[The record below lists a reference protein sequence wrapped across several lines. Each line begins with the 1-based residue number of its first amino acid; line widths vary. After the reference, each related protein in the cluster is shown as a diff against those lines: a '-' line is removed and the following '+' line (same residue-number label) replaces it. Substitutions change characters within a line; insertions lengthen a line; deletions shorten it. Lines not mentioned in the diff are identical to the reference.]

1 MKKIM
6 TFFVKTSICF
16 LLFSCK
22 EPFATKSNF
31 NTDLENQVSKEYYSK
46 DVSASFSKFLE
57 NPEEIARSCRS
68 ALADDEERELTD
80 EEMFAGLWDSLTEE
94 EKQKVMENLDSV
106 ELSLNGIVAVD
117 EDSSVGRAALAG
129 DSSGLDNI
137 AAMYGFM
144 QKLNDWFK
152 EYTISNDLM
161 PESLRFNTQENIPL
175 VPVMEYCVQNELWS
189 DVEKILC
196 NIDTNITVDEL
207 KNEYELFNSSSNES
221 EISNRAAI
229 LVGYEDEELI
239 ENLGATLKDGTVI
252 LTSPKEKAFLIAGKW
267 QHAGIFSKLL
277 FDRNGQTDATHCVYT
292 AQPDDYADFPEDMKP
307 DNPGYACLDTIYMYT
322 RQKRLATLLPK
333 SYTNSKGA
341 EAVNYAKTIY
351 YDKKPEYCLPWWEM
365 LGINDSSHDE
375 GTCNTYC
382 SKVVYTGWKKAGV
395 DLDAETFAGN
405 LVSPDD
411 LYGSGFNVYRTVTI
425 RFLWWSKSWTE
436 KIYSGT
442 SYIQREVSQ

>member
-1 MKKIM
+1 
-6 TFFVKTSICF
+6 
-16 LLFSCK
+16 
-22 EPFATKSNF
+22 
-31 NTDLENQVSKEYYSK
+31 
-46 DVSASFSKFLE
+46 
-57 NPEEIARSCRS
+57 
-68 ALADDEERELTD
+68 
-80 EEMFAGLWDSLTEE
+80 MFAGLWNSLTEE
-94 EKQKVMENLDSV
+94 EKQKVMENSDSV

-161 PESLRFNTQENIPL
+161 PESLRFDIQENVPL
-175 VPVMEYCVQNELWS
+175 VPVMEYCIQNELWS
-189 DVEKILC
+189 DVERILC
-196 NIDTNITVDEL
+196 NIDTTVTIDEL
-207 KNEYELFNSSSNES
+207 KKEYELFNFSSDES
-221 EISNRAAI
+221 ELSNRAAI
-229 LVGYEDEELI
+229 LVGYEDEALI
-239 ENLGATLKDGTVI
+239 ENLGETLKDGTVI
-252 LTSPKEKAFLIAGKW
+252 LTSPKNKAFLIAGKW
-267 QHAGIFSKLL
+267 QHAGIFSKDL
-277 FDRNGQTDATHCVYT
+277 FIHNGANDATHCVYT
-292 AQPDDYADFPEDMKP
+292 AQPNNYDDFPEDMKP
-307 DNPGYACLDTIYMYT
+307 DNPGYACLDTIFMYT
-322 RQKRLATLLPK
+322 KQKRLATLLPK

-365 LGINDSSHDE
+365 LGINDSSHDK

-411 LYGSGFNVYRTVTI
+411 LYGSAVDRYIGIKIYF
-425 RFLWWSKSWTE
+425 FGWSKTWEWKTYSAKSSIKLE
-436 KIYSGT
+436 KSK
-442 SYIQREVSQ
+442 

>member
-1 MKKIM
+1 
-6 TFFVKTSICF
+6 
-16 LLFSCK
+16 
-22 EPFATKSNF
+22 
-31 NTDLENQVSKEYYSK
+31 
-46 DVSASFSKFLE
+46 
-57 NPEEIARSCRS
+57 
-68 ALADDEERELTD
+68 
-80 EEMFAGLWDSLTEE
+80 MFAGLWDSLTEE
-94 EKQKVMENLDSV
+94 EKQKVMENSDSV

-161 PESLRFNTQENIPL
+161 PESLRFDTQENIPL

-322 RQKRLATLLPK
+322 RQKRLATLLPIK
-333 SYTNSKGA
+333 YTNSKGA
-341 EAVNYAKTIY
+341 EAVDYAKTIY
-351 YDKKPEYCLPWWEM
+351 YDTKPAYCLPWWEM

-375 GTCNTYC
+375 GTSNTYC

>member
-1 MKKIM
+1 MKKII

-94 EKQKVMENLDSV
+94 EKQKVMENSDSV

-129 DSSGLDNI
+129 DYSGLDNI

-152 EYTISNDLM
+152 DYTISIELL
-161 PESLRFNTQENIPL
+161 PENLRMDMQQNVPL
-175 VPVMEYCVQNELWS
+175 APVMEYCVQNELWS
-189 DVEKILC
+189 DVERILC
-196 NIDTNITVDEL
+196 NIDTTVTIDEL
-207 KNEYELFNSSSNES
+207 KKELELLGNSNTNNDT
-221 EISNRAAI
+221 ISRAGA
-229 LVGYEDEELI
+229 LVGYSEEALTK
-239 ENLGATLKDGTVI
+239 NLGATLKDGTVI
-252 LTSPKEKAFLIAGKW
+252 LTCPKEKAFVIAGKW

-277 FDRNGQTDATHCVYT
+277 FDRNVQTDATHCVYT
-292 AQPDDYADFPEDMKP
+292 AQPDNYDDFPEDMKP
-307 DNPGYACLDTIYMYT
+307 DNPGYACLDTIFMYT
-322 RQKRLATLLPK
+322 KQKRLATLLPK

-411 LYGSGFNVYRTVTI
+411 LYGSGFDRYRTVTVRI
-425 RFLWWSKSWTE
+425 LWWSKSWTK

-442 SYIQREVSQ
+442 SYIQRQLSK

>member
-46 DVSASFSKFLE
+46 DVGASFSKFLE
-57 NPEEIARSCRS
+57 NPEEITRSCRS
-68 ALADDEERELTD
+68 ALAEDEERELTD

-94 EKQKVMENLDSV
+94 EKQKVMENSDSV

-152 EYTISNDLM
+152 GHTIGQNLM
-161 PESLRFNTQENIPL
+161 PESLRFDIQENVPL
-175 VPVMEYCVQNELWS
+175 VPVMEYCIQNELWS
-189 DVEKILC
+189 DVERILC

-207 KNEYELFNSSSNES
+207 KKELELLGNSNTNNDT
-221 EISNRAAI
+221 ISRAGA
-229 LVGYEDEELI
+229 LVGYSEEALTK
-239 ENLGATLKDGTVI
+239 NLGATLKDGTVI
-252 LTSPKEKAFLIAGKW
+252 LTCPKEKAFVIAGKW
-267 QHAGIFSKLL
+267 QHAGIFSKYLYNA
-277 FDRNGQTDATHCVYT
+277 NGSSDSVHCVYT
-292 AQPDDYADFPEDMKP
+292 AQPDNYDDFPEDMKP
-307 DNPGYACLDTIYMYT
+307 DNPGYACLDTVYMYT
-322 RQKRLATLLPK
+322 KQKRLATLLPIN
-333 SYTNSKGA
+333 YTSQKGA
-341 EAVNYAKTIY
+341 AAVNYAKTIY
-351 YDKKPEYCLPWWEM
+351 YDNKPKYCLPWWEM

-411 LYGSGFNVYRTVTI
+411 LYGSGFNRYVTVTVRI
-425 RFLWWSKSWTE
+425 LWWSKSWTK

-442 SYIQREVSQ
+442 SYIQRQLSK